1 MMDARKSQR
10 KSKRV
15 NPKSTMASII
25 AAHRAEAQKATGEL
39 DKDDPYA
46 PPLIFLL
53 RTDDT
58 KRQAARRQEQLDAQL
73 DALGAFGEFRVC
85 VLDSLQ
91 SRHWTRYIDSATAP
105 QRPAP
110 DPAESPSSGG
120 ALGTVSMAAAAVRGT
135 TDPVVVPASGAG
147 DAATRPFPVAVDF
160 AGKEGANRAGA
171 VETPAVAAPPRISAG
186 GAAEGATEASKVAD
200 DVGGKDEEEWEEVE
214 VVVEEDEED
223 VEQGD
228 SGSSGTYSAADGN
241 GLDSVHPWKTAAH
254 VGNAAVLSMP
264 TKAALTEAPV
274 EQKNPAMPSTAKRSV
289 NTVWAHV
296 KSKTQAAGSAA
307 SATARAT
314 AAEVSLGAHDN
325 VGEEGAV
332 DLDNDDA
339 AVSAASSVGPNHVWK
354 TVKEQQSLPDNP
366 DKADDVN
373 IPDALRWSVSEK
385 NDCGR
390 VFLAAAH
397 EFPPVESAAKAAPL
411 RRLTDAEVLAS
422 LEELEEF
429 DIDGHLGENANAS
442 TPMGTTV
449 PAPAADTPEVG
460 SISERKAAKSPAE
473 EHVMTV
479 AVSVDDSTAAAEEV
493 ELKGDE
499 ETVGKGC
506 ASLYSSRLETPVTPS
521 RSLTEVEEEEEAVCV
536 VGAADVGPTW
546 ATSNGDSMTTKA
558 REKDAGEEVVA
569 TTAADD
575 NTSSAALTVA
585 APPPPVPPLK
595 PSITMPVYP
604 QVPSRLY
611 YGAKTVYLSDRA
623 FIELPATANVLV
635 IDHLEWDDAH
645 LNAIDAALEKVDPVA
660 GHVLLYLDAYAPQSE
675 HVMGDMNAYRRS
687 LLPFIF
693 VFRTRLSTEAAM
705 GVQRRLTNALHVRP
719 ALNNTAQ
726 QALLAG
732 QNDRTTVCVLSA
744 AESERGG
751 ENPMLAPEPRK
762 ATPASPKPLSV
773 EQAPARMA
781 TAEKVAVEPPRAVN
795 APIRE
800 SSTAVAAS
808 ASGLPRTSPAVV
820 EGKTGN
826 VRTGNAADD
835 AVQRLWD
842 LLNNVSFSASSAQG
856 PSEAATAAPS
866 LQVEAQRS
874 HHGGRDGGSET
885 AADVPVPQHTP
896 MPGASSVRGSADQAG
911 RAYICPVEIA
921 TTRITSTSDTGEA
934 NKAHVADNTVAA
946 DATPSRPPRLAYAP
960 SLLSPEVATPLF
972 NASTTTDK
980 AGGTGSAHREFP
992 ATTLPAESAEV
1003 HGNAAMIKRGLFNFG
1018 AIAFGKDNG
1027 YYAAAVTRR
1036 RQASGVRWG
1045 MTDADDEIDDNH
1057 NAADAVDGAMTS
1069 SALGNVSDL
1078 GLYPVSERAAAAAAE
1093 AARSNSGSS
1102 GGSPFTDEEI
1112 AKIEEEIILAQLR
1125 KMEKKEQRSEAR
1137 RAMRAKASEAKAHV
1151 SYKSAASPSSSS
1163 PPVSSVC
1170 STTKRSRAGK
1180 QQWHRSRSASDSS
1193 KVAATVRE
1201 QEHAEDRLL
1210 EDFVSSLLVN
1220 NSRSNA
1226 SKAKRGKGS
1235 ISSTPSPVVVRSARR
1250 TLATAASSVRKG
1262 NMH

>member
-25 AAHRAEAQKATGEL
+25 AAHRAGAQKPTGEL

-85 VLDSLQ
+85 VLDNLQ

-120 ALGTVSMAAAAVRGT
+120 ALGTVSMEAAAVRGA
-135 TDPVVVPASGAG
+135 TDPVVVPASG
-147 DAATRPFPVAVDF
+147 
-160 AGKEGANRAGA
+160 
-171 VETPAVAAPPRISAG
+171 AVAAPPRISAG

-241 GLDSVHPWKTAAH
+241 GLNSVRPWKTAAD
-254 VGNAAVLSMP
+254 VGNAAALPMP

-307 SATARAT
+307 SATGRVT
-314 AAEVSLGAHDN
+314 TAEVSLGAHDN

-332 DLDNDDA
+332 DLDDDDA
-339 AVSAASSVGPNHVWK
+339 AVSAAASVGPNHVWK

-366 DKADDVN
+366 DKVDDVN
-373 IPDALRWSVSEK
+373 IPDALRWSASEK
-385 NDCGR
+385 NDGGR
-390 VFLAAAH
+390 VFLATAH
-397 EFPPVESAAKAAPL
+397 EFAPAESAAKAAPL
-411 RRLTDAEVLAS
+411 RRPTDAEVLAS

-429 DIDGHLGENANAS
+429 DIDGHLGENTNAS

-460 SISERKAAKSPAE
+460 SISARKAAESPAE
-473 EHVMTV
+473 EHVVTV
-479 AVSVDDSTAAAEEV
+479 AVSVDGSTAAAEEV
-493 ELKGDE
+493 ELKGAE
-499 ETVGKGC
+499 ETEGKGC
-506 ASLYSSRLETPVTPS
+506 ARLYSSSLETPVTPS
-521 RSLTEVEEEEEAVCV
+521 RSLTEEEEEDEAVCV
-536 VGAADVGPTW
+536 VGAADVGPTS
-546 ATSNGDSMTTKA
+546 ATSNGDSVTTKA
-558 REKDAGEEVVA
+558 REKDSGEEVVA
-569 TTAADD
+569 TTAAED

-585 APPPPVPPLK
+585 APPPHMPPLK

-623 FIELPATANVLV
+623 YIELPATANVLV

-693 VFRTRLSTEAAM
+693 VFRTGLSTEAAM

-751 ENPMLAPEPRK
+751 ENPMLAPEPRR

-781 TAEKVAVEPPRAVN
+781 TAAKVAVEPRRAVN
-795 APIRE
+795 APIHE

-808 ASGLPRTSPAVV
+808 VSGLPRTSPAVV
-820 EGKTGN
+820 EGKTGR
-826 VRTGNAADD
+826 VRNGNTADD

-842 LLNNVSFSASSAQG
+842 LLNSVSFSASSAQE
-856 PSEAATAAPS
+856 PSEAATAAPR

-874 HHGGRDGGSET
+874 HHGGRSGDSET
-885 AADVPVPQHTP
+885 VADVPVPQHTP
-896 MPGASSVRGSADQAG
+896 MPDASSVRGSADQAG

-972 NASTTTDK
+972 NASTATDK

-992 ATTLPAESAEV
+992 ATTLPAELAEV

-1036 RQASGVRWG
+1036 RQASGLRWG
-1045 MTDADDEIDDNH
+1045 RTDADDEIDDNH
-1057 NAADAVDGAMTS
+1057 NAADAVDGAVTS

-1078 GLYPVSERAAAAAAE
+1078 GLYPVSERAA
-1093 AARSNSGSS
+1093 RSNSGSN
-1102 GGSPFTDEEI
+1102 GGSAFTDEEI

-1170 STTKRSRAGK
+1170 STTKRSRAWK
-1180 QQWHRSRSASDSS
+1180 QQWHRSRSAPDSS

-1220 NSRSNA
+1220 NSRSNV

-1235 ISSTPSPVVVRSARR
+1235 ISPTLSPVVVRSARR
-1250 TLATAASSVRKG
+1250 TLATAASSARKG
-1262 NMH
+1262 SKH